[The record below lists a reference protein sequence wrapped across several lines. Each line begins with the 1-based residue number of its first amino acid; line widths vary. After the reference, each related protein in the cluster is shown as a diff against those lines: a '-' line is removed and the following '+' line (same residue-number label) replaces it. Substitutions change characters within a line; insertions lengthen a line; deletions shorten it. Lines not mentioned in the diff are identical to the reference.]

1 MTRLALLASA
11 TAAALAVA
19 GCGGGGSGSSTTG
32 ASAGTG
38 APAPPAPASGAVKA
52 RRKAAA
58 APRIST
64 VATGLDVPWGLAFL
78 PSGDAL
84 VSERDSGRIL
94 RIPSGGGK
102 PRAVMRI
109 PGVASSA
116 GGEGGLLGLAVS
128 PRYDADRLVYAYY
141 TTASDN
147 RIVRFKLGGRISP
160 IVTGLRSGVVHDGG
174 RIAFGPDGK
183 LYAGVGEAGTPGL
196 AQDLSSRNGKILRM
210 NPDGSAPPD
219 NPQTGSLVWSSG
231 HRNVQGLAWD
241 ARGRLWASEFGQDRF
256 DEVNLVHKGDNGGW
270 PAVEGFGPTDG
281 GKYTNPKVTWPT
293 SQASPSGAAI
303 IGRTLYL
310 GGLRGEAVLRVA
322 LNGTS
327 ARKLTPILRG
337 RGRIRTVVR
346 APDGSL
352 WVTTS
357 NRDGRGTPRPGDDRI
372 LRVRL

>member
-1 MTRLALLASA
+1 MTRVTRPML
-11 TAAALAVA
+11 LAVA
-19 GCGGGGSGSSTTG
+19 AVAAGACGGGGNGSSTTG
-32 ASAGTG
+32 ASAATGAHMPPTAGTG
-38 APAPPAPASGAVKA
+38 AVTAT
-52 RRKAAA
+52 RKAAA
-58 APRIST
+58 TPRIST

-78 PSGDAL
+78 PGGDAL

-116 GGEGGLLGLAVS
+116 GGEGGLLGVAVS
-128 PRYDADRLVYAYY
+128 PRYDADGFVYAYY

-147 RIVRFKLGGRISP
+147 RIVRFKLRGRISP

-183 LYAGVGEAGTPGL
+183 LYAGVGEAGMPGL
-196 AQDLSSRNGKILRM
+196 AQDPSSRNGKILRM
-210 NPDGSAPPD
+210 NPDGSAPAD
-219 NPQTGSLVWSSG
+219 NPQRGSLVWSSG

-241 ARGRLWASEFGQDRF
+241 AQGRLWASEFGQDRF

-270 PAVEGFGPTDG
+270 PVVEGFGPTDG

-337 RGRIRTVVR
+337 RGRIRTVAR

-372 LRVRL
+372 LRVRP